1 MSKDVNEYLRHI
13 QDECDYLISV
23 IVNISLDDFLEDET
37 LKRATVRSLE
47 LLTKLQRKFL

>member
-23 IVNISLDDFLEDET
+23 IVKYFT
-37 LKRATVRSLE
+37 R
-47 LLTKLQRKFL
+47 